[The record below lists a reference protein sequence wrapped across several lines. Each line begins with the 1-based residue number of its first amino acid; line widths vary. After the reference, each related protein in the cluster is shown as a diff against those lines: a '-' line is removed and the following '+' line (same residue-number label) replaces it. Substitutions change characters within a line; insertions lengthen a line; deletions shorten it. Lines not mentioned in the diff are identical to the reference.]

1 MGPLVQPGGSASQRV
16 VSRSGTLSRPP
27 VTGLEGPQ
35 GCQAFP
41 SSGVL
46 TTRQDVPMFAVKVP
60 SELNCGSEASWP
72 GREGVKRGGEASGL
86 FDPAAVRPALS
97 VPPWETRFSPLDR
110 LPAPPLGGVCGG
122 PASP

>member
-60 SELNCGSEASWP
+60 SELNC
-72 GREGVKRGGEASGL
+72 
-86 FDPAAVRPALS
+86 
-97 VPPWETRFSPLDR
+97 
-110 LPAPPLGGVCGG
+110 
-122 PASP
+122 